1 MAVVGGAN
9 LIFNP
14 EYYLYYSNQK
24 FLSPDG
30 KCKSFDARGDGFG
43 RGEGLGA
50 VILKPCKWFT
60 YYSSAPRR
68 QKNEV
73 SELN

>member
-1 MAVVGGAN
+1 MGRAMRFWRGTAGRAN

-24 FLSPDG
+24 FLAPDG

-43 RGEGLGA
+43 RGEGLGP
-50 VILKPCKWFT
+50 VILKPCRCGLWIH
-60 YYSSAPRR
+60 AHRHR
-68 QKNEV
+68 D
-73 SELN
+73 